1 MFTLGEAARATG
13 KSKTTLT
20 RAIQSGR
27 MSAKRLDDGS
37 YQIDPAELFRV
48 YEAVTL
54 ETDAQPSSGEVVD
67 PDATPVDD
75 ATVALLREQIELL
88 ERTHRRER
96 DSLQER
102 IDDLQKDRDA
112 WQTQCSNQTLLLSH
126 EQEKSQ
132 RGQGLL
138 SRIFG

>member
-1 MFTLGEAARATG
+1 M
-13 KSKTTLT
+13 
-20 RAIQSGR
+20 
-27 MSAKRLDDGS
+27 
-37 YQIDPAELFRV
+37 
-48 YEAVTL
+48 
-54 ETDAQPSSGEVVD
+54 VD
-67 PDATPVDD
+67 PDATPVDN

-132 RGQGLL
+132 RGQGGLL